1 MKEELIQYLFN
12 ASSGGRS
19 FQERF
24 QSFLDQIPKP
34 SGASAVPEKE
44 GFFINFFAGMFAS
57 LRSTELAEKLKI
69 KDLHFRLLKKEL
81 HIIAEIGEEKKKHL
95 FIFSESGNKKSNDD
109 LEAEIKNIG
118 KGLSATKVLIGREEL
133 EGGDGK
139 WKFKVLVEHKTG
151 NDTPE
156 IRGFKTIGCKVG
168 ENLESRVADLA
179 TGNFEDSRGGIK
191 EIIKEA
197 KGLYSDL
204 KEKNLIQNS
213 DKEAAQHGF
222 ISGMLMNFRYRYN
235 LRLYLEL
242 LTGRGY
248 SDIVFLVRGGGRSWK
263 AVPVI
268 MELKPK
274 GSVENALSEAS
285 SYARGL
291 LRNKMRLLTNSEHV
305 ICTGVN
311 LNDQGDS
318 YIISDQPSQIKRN
331 EKPVMQS
338 LMQSL
343 LDIVCSNEKC
353 KDKESQVKDLLGE
366 LYYTFPSEQYTRDYL
381 SRFLLGQLPLLNKPE
396 EAKSISV
403 YLFNHSEERIGGKD
417 IKGHLTT
424 YIVVVEGKDNRNRVL
439 IFHIQEAGTD
449 KFQYNK
455 YSFCKE
461 VLSDIGLTKVN
472 DQDLIEVYIDGYKKV
487 GPVQS
492 APSPGSFF
500 KDQGLVNIRKG
511 YIQQFKGH
519 YGEIGS
525 TGSDSTEEK
534 QFKGEV
540 ESIALDAGLAGKFQ
554 KVINYQQKELRKKI
568 EEKRK
573 SGELRRDTNKLELG
587 AYKDFFDTIKGLM
600 CNERGEPKQGFVSMI
615 NSENRFKAF
624 LDGLLTGLSDLDK
637 DRVIAVLTEFQVG
650 EGKRIDIM
658 IQVVDNNNPND
669 EDKIKE
675 LKESVSMG
683 FELKFSNTTK
693 NEASKKLRAADSQIE
708 GYARCKNIGSITEGG
723 NVAFIGVSFNQ
734 GVGSKDELILLS
746 ENLIV
751 AGVPHSSTDVSIS
764 SKPGLSL
771 PSTSILYPQPST
783 SKGGNGCSRV

>member
-12 ASSGGRS
+12 ASGGGRS

-34 SGASAVPEKE
+34 SGASAAPEKE

-133 EGGDGK
+133 EGG
-139 WKFKVLVEHKTG
+139 KFKVLVEHKTG

-156 IRGFKTIGCKVG
+156 VRGFKTIGCKVG

-222 ISGMLMNFRYRYN
+222 IGGMLMNFRYRYN

-248 SDIVFLVRGGGRSWK
+248 SDIVFLVRGEGRSWN
-263 AVPVI
+263 AISVI

-274 GSVENALSEAS
+274 GSVENALTEAL

-291 LRNKMRLLTNSEHV
+291 RYNKRRLLTNSENV
-305 ICTGVN
+305 ICVGVN

-338 LMQSL
+338 LVQSL

-403 YLFNHSEERIGGKD
+403 YLFNHSEEKIGGKD

-449 KFQYNK
+449 RFQYNK

-519 YGEIGS
+519 YGEIGN

-534 QFKGEV
+534 KFKGEV

-573 SGELRRDTNKLELG
+573 SGELRRDTSKLELG

-658 IQVVDNNNPND
+658 IQVVDNNTPND
-669 EDKIKE
+669 KDKIKE

-683 FELKFSNTTK
+683 LELKFSNTTK
-693 NEASKKLRAADSQIE
+693 GADSQIE
-708 GYARCKNIGSITEGG
+708 GYARCQNIKSITEGN
-723 NVAFIGVSFNQ
+723 NVAFIVVSFNKKA
-734 GVGSKDELILLS
+734 GSKDKLILLS

-751 AGVPHSSTDVSIS
+751 AGVSHSSTDVSIS
-764 SKPGLSL
+764 SKTGLSL

-783 SKGGNGCSRV
+783 SKGGNDYSRV

>member
-1 MKEELIQYLFN
+1 MTKELIQYLFN
-12 ASSGGRS
+12 ASSCDGS
-19 FQERF
+19 FRERF

-34 SGASAVPEKE
+34 SGASAAPEKE

-69 KDLHFRLLKKEL
+69 KDLHFRLLEKEL
-81 HIIAEIGEEKKKHL
+81 HIIAEIEEEEKKHL
-95 FIFSESGNKKSNDD
+95 FIFSESKDKKPNAF
-109 LEAEIKNIG
+109 LKEKIKNIG
-118 KGLSATKVLIGREEL
+118 EGLSATKVLIGREVL
-133 EGGDGK
+133 EGEEKKKEEDQK
-139 WKFKVLVEHKTG
+139 WKFKVLVENQEG
-151 NDTPE
+151 NDPKITKV
-156 IRGFKTIGCKVG
+156 FKKVDCEAG
-168 ENLESRVADLA
+168 KNLEGSVAEL
-179 TGNFEDSRGGIK
+179 GRGKLKDSKDAVEKVIQ
-191 EIIKEA
+191 EA
-197 KGLYSDL
+197 KKLYSDL
-204 KEKNLIQNS
+204 KEKHIICNS

-248 SDIVFLVRGGGRSWK
+248 SDIVFLVRGEGRSWN
-263 AVPVI
+263 AVSVI

-274 GSVENALSEAS
+274 GSVENALTEAL

-291 LRNKMRLLTNSEHV
+291 RYNKRRLLTNSENV
-305 ICTGVN
+305 ICVGVN

-318 YIISDQPSQIKRN
+318 YIISDQPSKIKRD
-331 EKPVMQS
+331 EKPV
-338 LMQSL
+338 MQSL
-343 LDIVCSNEKC
+343 LDIVCSDEEC

-396 EAKSISV
+396 EAKSMSV
-403 YLFNHSEERIGGKD
+403 YLFNHSKEKMKGKD

-424 YIVVVEGKDNRNRVL
+424 YIVVVKGQNNRNRVL

-455 YSFCKE
+455 YSFCKR
-461 VLSDIGLTKVN
+461 VLSDIGLTEVN
-472 DQDLIEVYIDGYKKV
+472 HEDLIEVYIDGYKKEV
-487 GPVQS
+487 GSVRS

-500 KDQGLVNIRKG
+500 KDQGLVNIREAYTK
-511 YIQQFKGH
+511 QFEGD

-534 QFKGEV
+534 KFKGEV

-600 CNERGEPKQGFVSMI
+600 CNERGKPKQGFVSMI

-658 IQVVDNNNPND
+658 IQVVDNNTPND
-669 EDKIKE
+669 KDKIKE

-683 FELKFSNTTK
+683 LELKFSNTTK
-693 NEASKKLRAADSQIE
+693 GADSQIE
-708 GYARCKNIGSITEGG
+708 GYARCQNIKSITEGN
-723 NVAFIGVSFNQ
+723 NVAFIGVSFNKKAA
-734 GVGSKDELILLS
+734 SKDELILLS
-746 ENLIV
+746 ENLTV

-764 SKPGLSL
+764 SNPGLSL
-771 PSTSILYPQPST
+771 PSTLILYPQPST

>member
-1 MKEELIQYLFN
+1 MKKELIQYLFE
-12 ASSGGRS
+12 ASSGDKS

-34 SGASAVPEKE
+34 SGASAAPGKE

-69 KDLHFRLLKKEL
+69 KDLHFRLLEKKL
-81 HIIAEIGEEKKKHL
+81 HIIAEIGEEKKKRL

-109 LEAEIKNIG
+109 LEAEMKNIG
-118 KGLSATKVLIGREEL
+118 KGLSATKVLIGREVL
-133 EGGDGK
+133 EGEEKKKEEDQK

-151 NDTPE
+151 SREPE
-156 IRGFKTIGCKVG
+156 TKGLKTIDCKVG
-168 ENLESRVADLA
+168 KNLGDNIVELGRGKLK
-179 TGNFEDSRGGIK
+179 DSTDAVEKVIQ
-191 EIIKEA
+191 EA
-197 KGLYSDL
+197 EKLYSDL
-204 KEKNLIQNS
+204 KGKFLIQNS

-222 ISGMLMNFRYRYN
+222 INGMLMNFRYRYN
-235 LRLYLEL
+235 LRLYSEL

-248 SDIVFLVRGGGRSWK
+248 SDIVLLVRGGGRSWK

-305 ICTGVN
+305 ICMGVN
-311 LNDQGDS
+311 LNDRKDS
-318 YIISDQPSQIKRN
+318 YIISDQPSKIKRN

-338 LMQSL
+338 L
-343 LDIVCSNEKC
+343 LDIVYSDEEC
-353 KDKESQVKDLLGE
+353 KDKESQVKNLLGQ

-381 SRFLLGQLPLLNKPE
+381 SRFLLGQLSLLKKPKKAE
-396 EAKSISV
+396 SMNV
-403 YLFNHSEERIGGKD
+403 YLFNHSGKD
-417 IKGHLTT
+417 IEERDIEEHLTT
-424 YIVVVEGKDNRNRVL
+424 YIVVVKEQGDRNRVL
-439 IFHIQEAGTD
+439 IFHVQEAGTCR
-449 KFQYNK
+449 FQYNE
-455 YSFCKE
+455 YSFCKG
-461 VLSDIGLTKVN
+461 VLSDIGLTEVN
-472 DQDLIEVYIDGYKKV
+472 YQDLIEVYIDGYKEV
-487 GPVQS
+487 GSVQS

-519 YGEIGS
+519 YGK
-525 TGSDSTEEK
+525 TRRTRSDSTEEK
-534 QFKGEV
+534 KFKGSV
-540 ESIALDAGLAGKFQ
+540 ESIDLNAGLAGKFQ
-554 KVINYQQKELRKKI
+554 KVINYQQEELRKKI

-573 SGELRRDTNKLELG
+573 SRELGRGINKLELG
-587 AYKDFFDTIKGLM
+587 AYKDFFDMIKGLM
-600 CNERGEPKQGFVSMI
+600 CNEYGKSKQGFVSMI
-615 NSENRFKAF
+615 SNESRFKAF

-637 DRVIAVLTEFQVG
+637 DRIIAVLTEFQVG

-708 GYARCKNIGSITEGG
+708 GYARCKNIKSITEGD

-734 GVGSKDELILLS
+734 GAGSKDELILLS

-751 AGVPHSSTDVSIS
+751 AGVPHSSTDVSIGS
-764 SKPGLSL
+764 QLSGLSL
-771 PSTSILYPQPST
+771 QNPQLSIFTEQLRNVLP
-783 SKGGNGCSRV
+783 